1 MAEKLIQ
8 QSLERVRIKS
18 YRLFLFMQSPKL
30 GKVPVLDK
38 LVNLIMRLGAQK
50 WRSSIVHDE
59 QNDSS
64 RKEISLKSSVSTFL
78 HFWRFISLSSDSWRQ
93 NTVLLVAF
101 AECWKT
107 KVWNLEIEVAV
118 EQNIFG
124 FKISVSNALIIKELD
139 GFDELFEQCATNF
152 GSKSALFWN
161 EIKQFPLSILQN
173 DHCSFLAFGT
183 EFDSRIEIC
192 VNDAY
197 QVFKFEFFQ
206 ELNLSFKAF
215 ILVKSLTVYFKGID
229 FVPFASEIYTKCK
242 KCLT

>member
-1 MAEKLIQ
+1 
-8 QSLERVRIKS
+8 
-18 YRLFLFMQSPKL
+18 MQSPKL
-30 GKVPVLDK
+30 GKVSVLDK
-38 LVNLIMRLGAQK
+38 LVDLIMRLGAQK

-59 QNDSS
+59 QDDSS
-64 RKEISLKSSVSTFL
+64 REEISLESSVFSFF
-78 HFWRFISLSSDSWRQ
+78 HFWRLVSFSSDSWGQ
-93 NTVLLVAF
+93 NTVLLVTF

-107 KVWNLEIEVAV
+107 EVRNLEIEVAV
-118 EQNIFG
+118 KQNIFRL
-124 FKISVSNALIIKELD
+124 KISMGDSLIIEELD

-161 EIKQFPLSILQN
+161 EIKKLAFSVLQY

-192 VNDAY
+192 VDDAY
-197 QVFKFEFFQ
+197 QVFELEFFQ